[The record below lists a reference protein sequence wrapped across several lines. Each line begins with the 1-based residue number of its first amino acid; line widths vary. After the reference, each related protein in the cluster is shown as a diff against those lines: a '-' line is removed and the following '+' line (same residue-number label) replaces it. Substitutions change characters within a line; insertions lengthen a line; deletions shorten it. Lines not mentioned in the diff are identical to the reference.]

1 MIYEVVSQAETAKI
15 LSVSVRTVQR
25 RSARLKLIEVRS
37 VLGRLQG
44 YALDS
49 VQRALNGQRV

>member
-1 MIYEVVSQAETAKI
+1 MTDEVVSQAETAKM

-25 RSARLKLIEVRS
+25 QSARLKLVEVRS

-49 VQRALNGQRV
+49 VQRALNGQRA

>member
-1 MIYEVVSQAETAKI
+1 MTDEVVSQAETAKI

-49 VQRALNGQRV
+49 VQRALNGQRA